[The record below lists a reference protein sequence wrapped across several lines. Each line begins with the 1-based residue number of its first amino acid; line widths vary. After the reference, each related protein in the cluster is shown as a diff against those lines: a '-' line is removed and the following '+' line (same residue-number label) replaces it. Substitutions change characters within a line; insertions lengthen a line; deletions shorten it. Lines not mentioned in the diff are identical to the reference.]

1 MNILLYSPRFY
12 PSVGGTEMV
21 MLILAREFVRQGHD
35 VVVVSQTPA
44 GDAPPLELTIVRQPN
59 LSTLL
64 TWLRWCDVMFQG
76 SVSLKG
82 VLPLLLVQK
91 PLAVTHQTWYTRL
104 DGKIGW
110 QDWLKQLV
118 SRTAINVAPSQAI
131 AARLSAPA
139 VVIPNPYRDDLFH
152 DMPEIPRDRE
162 LMFLGRLVSD
172 KGVDLLV
179 AALAKLRERG
189 ITAQLTIVGDGPE
202 EATLRHQAET
212 LQIAPQIQFLG
223 VKQGKE
229 LAQLLNAH
237 QILVVPSRWQEPFG
251 IVALEG
257 IACGCV
263 VVGSAGGG
271 LRDAIGAC
279 GVTFPNEDVSALTDH
294 LATLLLHPDRRAY
307 HRAMA
312 AEHLARHTRAA
323 VATAYLQTFQTAL
336 EQTSP

>member
-21 MLILAREFVRQGHD
+21 MLILGREFLRQGHG
-35 VVVVSQTPA
+35 VVVISQTPL
-44 GDAPPLELTIVRQPN
+44 GDAPPLELTIVCQPN
-59 LSTLL
+59 LPTFLE
-64 TWLRWCDVMFQG
+64 WLRWCDVLFHG
-76 SVSLKG
+76 SISLKG
-82 VLPLLLVQK
+82 VLPLLVVRK

-104 DGKIGW
+104 DGTIGW

-118 SRTAINVAPSQAI
+118 SRMAINVAPSQAI
-131 AARLSAPA
+131 AAKLSAPS
-139 VVIPNPYRDDLFH
+139 VVIPNPYRDDVFWE
-152 DMPEIPRDRE
+152 MPDIPRDRE

-179 AALAKLRERG
+179 AALAKLRQMG

-202 EATLRHQAET
+202 EASLRYQAET
-212 LQIAPQIQFLG
+212 LKVASQIQFLG
-223 VKQGKE
+223 IKQGKE

-271 LRDAIGAC
+271 LKDAIGAC
-279 GVTFPNEDVSALTDH
+279 GLTFPNEDVSTLTDH
-294 LATLLLHPDRRAY
+294 LATLLTHPDRRAH

-312 AEHLARHTRAA
+312 TEHLARHTRAA

-336 EQTSP
+336 EQTSL